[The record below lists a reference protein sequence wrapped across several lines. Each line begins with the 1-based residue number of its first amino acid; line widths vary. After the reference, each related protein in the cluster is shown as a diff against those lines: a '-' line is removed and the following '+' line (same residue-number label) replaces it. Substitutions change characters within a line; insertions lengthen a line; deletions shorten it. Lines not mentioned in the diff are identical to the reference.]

1 MVYVAS
7 IFMLVLFKNWMQC
20 TGKPAHA
27 VISIKQSPVL
37 KGHLFCPVEE
47 NFIWTEPVLR
57 GHLFS
62 KTEFSL
68 AQRWPVNTGLTVILF
83 HVWKC
88 WLKYI
93 IKMSFWQHFY
103 NPIKLQKIAF
113 NTYNYIFILLNTIEI
128 IIMSP
133 KRSLR
138 DILCL
143 LRFLLLFFFLS
154 FFRQKFIRHVSQ
166 RLLNGNQWN
175 FTGMLNTMS
184 RCADFFFNFQ
194 NGRHCHG
201 NDENG
206 KKLKNTKII
215 IAGYSPNGNWW
226 ILIGATSTSSGTR

>member
-1 MVYVAS
+1 MS
-7 IFMLVLFKNWMQC
+7 CRGKFHMNW
-20 TGKPAHA
+20 T
-27 VISIKQSPVL
+27 
-37 KGHLFCPVEE
+37 
-47 NFIWTEPVLR
+47 VLR

-83 HVWKC
+83 CVWKC

-154 FFRQKFIRHVSQ
+154 FFLPSAKSLSDTFLSNYWTEINETSQ
-166 RLLNGNQWN
+166 E
-175 FTGMLNTMS
+175 
-184 RCADFFFNFQ
+184 C
-194 NGRHCHG
+194 
-201 NDENG
+201 
-206 KKLKNTKII
+206 
-215 IAGYSPNGNWW
+215 
-226 ILIGATSTSSGTR
+226 